1 MTGPDLI
8 LYGGNVITVD
18 PALHIAE
25 AVAITADRITAIGTS
40 SDVRRLAGTD
50 TRLVDLRGRTV
61 VPGLVDAHAHM
72 DREGLKSLFPSL
84 AGARSIDDVLQR
96 IETLVKAAAPG
107 DWIVTL
113 PLVSIANSARH
124 RAAVGWDTDRKGSG
138 RRADMLHDWASDAVL
153 SPLGIGFTSASC
165 RAYMTMN
172 GVISAS
178 VSAVSSQQVAKVTC
192 TPHVIVPLGSAP
204 IAIALV
210 ESSASRTAGTTI
222 RNL

>member
-1 MTGPDLI
+1 
-8 LYGGNVITVD
+8 
-18 PALHIAE
+18 
-25 AVAITADRITAIGTS
+25 
-40 SDVRRLAGTD
+40 
-50 TRLVDLRGRTV
+50 
-61 VPGLVDAHAHM
+61 
-72 DREGLKSLFPSL
+72 
-84 AGARSIDDVLQR
+84 VLQR

-107 DWIVTL
+107 DWIVTMPLGDPPYYFDVPGSLREKRFPTRRDLDRVAPRNLVYIRAIWGYWRHTL

-138 RRADMLHDWASDAVL
+138 RRADMLHDSASDAVL

-204 IAIALV
+204 LAIALV
-210 ESSASRTAGTTI
+210 ESSASRIAGTTI